1 MSTVSVSYEEAPFG
15 RLHWKVLLGGVF
27 GQYSDGFM
35 LGSIGIALSL
45 ATTELGL
52 TPWMLGF
59 IGAASLFG
67 LMFGSL
73 FAGPIVDRFG
83 RQAIYQYTMLIF
95 AAVSILQYFVS
106 SANQL
111 LALRLLLG
119 LAIGADYAVGVTL
132 VSEWTPLK
140 QRARALGFMQAI
152 WAAGYVSAYIT
163 GYFLQE
169 AGWRWILLSCA
180 VPSFISLFVRYG
192 TPESPIWLMGKNRQA
207 DALKVIRT
215 HLGEGYCIPPLPP
228 LAQRLD
234 TFCRLADSI
243 GPERVVWRFDPLILG
258 GGLSVPRL
266 LDRIDA
272 LGRRLAPYTE
282 KLVFSFLDMYRK
294 TANALRR
301 HDPSLRAPTPDE
313 QRELAA
319 GLRRLADG
327 WPRRPQLASC
337 AETIDLRALGIA
349 HNACV
354 DGELVR
360 RLCPRDTE
368 IQRLCGPPPA
378 PVQGSLLPLAD
389 ASARQDAAPPRD
401 GSQRTACRCLPSRD
415 IGAYS
420 TCLHGCLYCYANQ
433 SEAVVR
439 ERLAHLAPGREL
451 LA

>member
-52 TPWMLGF
+52 TSWTLGL

-106 SANQL
+106 SAGQL

-192 TPESPIWLMGKNRQA
+192 TPESPIWLMGKNREA
-207 DALKVIRT
+207 DAQQVIRT
-215 HLGEGYCIPPLPP
+215 HLGEGYCIPPLPQQTTQLGWQDLFSP
-228 LAQRLD
+228 RWRTRSLVSGSFYAFQVIPYFSL
-234 TFCRLADSI
+234 SI
-243 GPERVVWRFDPLILG
+243 FLPIIFKNFNMED
-258 GGLSVPRL
+258 
-266 LDRIDA
+266 
-272 LGRRLAPYTE
+272 PYTSGIVFNVFLFAGVMFGTWIVD
-282 KLVFSFLDMYRK
+282 KVSRRGFLISTFYLCALALLAIIFVPTSSAMAITLLISVFSFTIAAASVLEY
-294 TANALRR
+294 AYPPELF
-301 HDPSLRAPTPDE
+301 PTE
-313 QRELAA
+313 IRGCGIGFTIACSRVGAA
-319 GLRRLADG
+319 GA
-327 WPRRPQLASC
+327 
-337 AETIDLRALGIA
+337 TF
-349 HNACV
+349 
-354 DGELVR
+354 
-360 RLCPRDTE
+360 
-368 IQRLCGPPPA
+368 
-378 PVQGSLLPLAD
+378 LLPIVLDAWGTTAALAGCI
-389 ASARQDAAPPRD
+389 AALVA
-401 GSQRTACRCLPSRD
+401 GGLICQLF
-415 IGAYS
+415 
-420 TCLHGCLYCYANQ
+420 
-433 SEAVVR
+433 
-439 ERLAHLAPGREL
+439 APETNKKFL
-451 LA
+451 TPQA